1 MAQIAGDISPADRTV
16 GQLVADTIRLYQ
28 RRFWRGLALG
38 LVVAVFN
45 QFAIG
50 ADRATQGTLLL
61 FGAPLF
67 TVGYVAACVLV
78 FGRRP
83 TRRDYLTAF
92 AVGILVFLPV
102 GLLVWFFVLPA
113 LAWLAFAGLAVPAV
127 IAEGVGPREALRRA
141 GRLAGAD
148 YLHALGTL
156 ATLVIV
162 YFLSRSALLFLL
174 HGQADNTLRTAAFL
188 ADLVL
193 SPIIF
198 IGSALLYLDQKAR
211 LESGHPR
218 RRRRDARLHHAD
230 EPDRAGRP
238 DAQVEPG
245 SPARGEP

>member
-1 MAQIAGDISPADRTV
+1 MAQAAGDISPAERTV

-50 ADRATQGTLLL
+50 SSKEAQGTLLVL
-61 FGAPLF
+61 GSPLF
-67 TVGYVAACVLV
+67 TFGYIEACALV

-83 TRRDYLTAF
+83 TRRAYLTAF
-92 AVGILVFLPV
+92 VIGIFVFLPV
-102 GLLVWFFVLPA
+102 GLLVWFYVLPA
-113 LAWLAFAGLAVPAV
+113 LAWLALAGLAVPAV
-127 IAEGVGPREALRRA
+127 VDEGVGPREAIKRA
-141 GRLAGAD
+141 GRLSGVD

-156 ATLVIV
+156 ATLVLV
-162 YFLSRSALLFLL
+162 FFLSRSALLFLL
-174 HGQADNTLRTAAFL
+174 HGQADATLRTAAFL

-198 IGSALLYLDQKAR
+198 LGSALLYLDQKAR

-230 EPDRAGRP
+230 EPDRAGRA
-238 DAQVEPG
+238 DAQVEPRP
-245 SPARGEP
+245 PARGEP

>member
-1 MAQIAGDISPADRTV
+1 MAQAAGDISPADRTV

-50 ADRATQGTLLL
+50 SSKEAQGTLLVL
-61 FGAPLF
+61 GSPLF
-67 TVGYVAACVLV
+67 TFGYIEACALV

-83 TRRDYLTAF
+83 TRRAYLTAF
-92 AVGILVFLPV
+92 GIGIFVFLPV
-102 GLLVWFFVLPA
+102 GLLVWFYVLPA
-113 LAWLAFAGLAVPAV
+113 LAWLALAGLAVPAV
-127 IAEGVGPREALRRA
+127 VDEGVGPREALRRA
-141 GRLAGAD
+141 GRLSGVD

-156 ATLVIV
+156 ATLVLV
-162 YFLSRSALLFLL
+162 FFLSRSALLFLL
-174 HGQADNTLRTAAFL
+174 HGQADATLRTAAFL

-198 IGSALLYLDQKAR
+198 LGSALLYLDQKAR
-211 LESGHPR
+211 LESGRPR

-230 EPDRAGRP
+230 EPDRAGRA
-238 DAQVEPG
+238 DAQVEPRP
-245 SPARGEP
+245 PARGEP

>member
-1 MAQIAGDISPADRTV
+1 MASHPVEVSPADRTV

-28 RRFWRGLALG
+28 RRVWRGLALG

-50 ADRATQGTLLL
+50 ADRAAQGTLLL

-67 TVGYVAACVLV
+67 TVGFIAACVLV
-78 FGRRP
+78 FDRRP
-83 TRRDYLTAF
+83 TRRDYVTAF
-92 AVGILVFLPV
+92 GVGILVFLPV

-113 LAWLAFAGLAVPAV
+113 LAWLAFAGMAVPAV
-127 IAEGVGPREALRRA
+127 IAEGMGPRQALRRA
-141 GRLAGAD
+141 GRLARAD
-148 YLHALGTL
+148 YLHALGAL

-193 SPIIF
+193 SPLIF

-218 RRRRDARLHHAD
+218 GRRRDARLHHAD
-230 EPDRAGRP
+230 EPDRARRP

-245 SPARGEP
+245 SPGGGEP

>member
-1 MAQIAGDISPADRTV
+1 MSAVSREISPADRTV

-28 RRFWRGLALG
+28 RRFWRALPIG

-50 ADRATQGTLLL
+50 NGQEAQGTLLIL
-61 FGAPLF
+61 GSPLF
-67 TVGYVAACVLV
+67 TLGYIGACVLV
-78 FGRRP
+78 LGLRP
-83 TRRDYLTAF
+83 TWRVFLTAL
-92 AVGILVFLPV
+92 VIGIFVFLPV
-102 GLLVWFFVLPA
+102 GILVWFYVLPA
-113 LAWLAFAGLAVPAV
+113 LAWLALAGLAVPA
-127 IAEGVGPREALRRA
+127 ILDEGLGPRAGVRKA
-141 GRLAGAD
+141 GRLAGVD
-148 YLHALGTL
+148 YIHALGTL

-174 HGQADNTLRTAAFL
+174 HGQADATLRTAAFL

-198 IGSALLYLDQKAR
+198 LGSAHLYLDQKAR
-211 LESGHPR
+211 LESGGPR

-230 EPDRAGRP
+230 EPDRPGRA

>member
-1 MAQIAGDISPADRTV
+1 VAHVAGEISPADRTV

-28 RRFWRGLALG
+28 RRFWRVLPLG
-38 LVVAVFN
+38 LVVALFDQVGLGSST
-45 QFAIG
+45 A
-50 ADRATQGTLLL
+50 AQGTLLVV
-61 FGAPLF
+61 GSPLF
-67 TVGYVAACVLV
+67 TLGYIAACVLV
-78 FGRRP
+78 LGRRP

-92 AVGILVFLPV
+92 GVGILVFLPV
-102 GLLVWFFVLPA
+102 GLLVWFFILPA

-148 YLHALGTL
+148 YVHALGTL

-162 YFLSRSALLFLL
+162 YFLSRSVLLFLL

-198 IGSALLYLDQKAR
+198 VGSALLYLDQKAR

-230 EPDRAGRP
+230 EPDRARRP